1 MLEPLNTFLLSN
13 NTHKRLILEL
23 SQSWNIIKL
32 NVCTMHGNELNWNA
46 SSVHFCC
53 FVNSFKRSC
62 HKPAQS
68 INQSNV
74 LSQWDQSSTGNTQ
87 TCKHSNTK
95 LIKSIDKKSILN
107 KNVIVKPC
115 SRLSTAR
122 RPYLCATFCESRP
135 TGSSSPMHTKNPY
148 VTLTLTDGG
157 GIKQQNCQ
165 AFLKAKYHL
174 WVATV
179 SCIQRTHKNP
189 CELDL

>member
-95 LIKSIDKKSILN
+95 LIKSIDKKRILN
-107 KNVIVKPC
+107 KNVIVNPC

-122 RPYLCATFCESRP
+122 RPYLCNILWIQANWF
-135 TGSSSPMHTKNPY
+135 
-148 VTLTLTDGG
+148 
-157 GIKQQNCQ
+157 KQPH
-165 AFLKAKYHL
+165 A
-174 WVATV
+174 
-179 SCIQRTHKNP
+179 HKKP
-189 CELDL
+189 ICDLDLDGWRRYKTTKLSSLPQG